1 MRAALTIAVPE
12 YPETHGWYGT
22 CPTSPIEGEMAIS
35 RGGPEERLC
44 NDWQSLSKAM
54 REGRKLAYLISKHA
68 LHVWSSDDPK
78 DGDRC
83 QCAAVRW

>member
-1 MRAALTIAVPE
+1 MVWRLPPSHV
-12 YPETHGWYGT
+12 
-22 CPTSPIEGEMAIS
+22 EGEMAIR

-44 NDWQSLSKAM
+44 NDWKSLSKAM